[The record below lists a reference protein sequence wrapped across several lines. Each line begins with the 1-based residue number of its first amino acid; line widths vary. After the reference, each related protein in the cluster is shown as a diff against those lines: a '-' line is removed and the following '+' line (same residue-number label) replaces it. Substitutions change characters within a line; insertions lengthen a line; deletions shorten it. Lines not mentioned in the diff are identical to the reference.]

1 MRCPNCGN
9 EIVENAKFCLKCGSK
24 QEQKCFCS
32 KCKAEINPNAKFCPI
47 CGTSQ
52 VQQGQGFT
60 NGTQNQFSQDTQ
72 QNIQP
77 AKKDDFVLKKII
89 EIVFL
94 VVIEYFLWWFI
105 NTSDQFKMCLGLPK
119 EWSASIAAA
128 LMLAVFIWNLIC
140 WIVDFRK
147 RKNNQ

>member
-9 EIVENAKFCLKCGSK
+9 EIVENAKFCPKCGSK

-32 KCKAEINPNAKFCPI
+32 KCKAEINPSAKFCPI

-52 VQQGQGFT
+52 VQQGQGFR

-94 VVIEYFLWWFI
+94 VAIEYFLWWFSG
-105 NTSDQFKMCLGLPK
+105 TSDQFRMRLGLPK
-119 EWSASIAAA
+119 NSAGIGII
-128 LMLAVFIWNLIC
+128 LMPIVFLWFMIG
-140 WIVDFRK
+140 WIMDFRK